1 MLPVG
6 DDFVNEKPPPEAA
19 GIKTA
24 IFSAGN

>member
-6 DDFVNEKPPPEAA
+6 DDFVNEKPPPKPA
-19 GIKTA
+19 GNTTA